1 MGWLLQ
7 TSRREI
13 MGGHTGA
20 AEGGAE
26 QTDGKDLKGRFAG
39 QGDEGGEGE
48 GAQCGGWWGR
58 L

>member
-1 MGWLLQ
+1 
-7 TSRREI
+7 